1 MLLGPDDLSARL
13 QPAGHQTRSDD
24 VAVQSTVPNI
34 SDIAGKQRIRL
45 PPVDAV
51 VVEHLAQSELAA
63 TELTAPSPGRLVA
76 YPIRR
81 VGDHQ
86 VRLRSG
92 QHLPDIRRTG
102 AVAAANPMLAEQP
115 HVTSPSDRSI
125 GCLWDAVGIGQT
137 ARSRTGQDG
146 CEMIRVET
154 DQIDIET
161 GELERPEL
169 AAEQFKIPARP
180 RCQLIVRHAIGL
192 LFLLAPAARNDHR
205 NFRKPKFGR
214 RTNTQMTGQQ

>member
-76 YPIRR
+76 YRSVTITCGCDSPSTGATSVALVLSPQPIR
-81 VGDHQ
+81 
-86 VRLRSG
+86 
-92 QHLPDIRRTG
+92 
-102 AVAAANPMLAEQP
+102 
-115 HVTSPSDRSI
+115 
-125 GCLWDAVGIGQT
+125 
-137 ARSRTGQDG
+137 
-146 CEMIRVET
+146 
-154 DQIDIET
+154 
-161 GELERPEL
+161 
-169 AAEQFKIPARP
+169 
-180 RCQLIVRHAIGL
+180 
-192 LFLLAPAARNDHR
+192 
-205 NFRKPKFGR
+205 
-214 RTNTQMTGQQ
+214 

>member
-24 VAVQSTVPNI
+24 VAVQSPVPNI

-63 TELTAPSPGRLVA
+63 TELTALSPGRLVA

-92 QHLPDIRRTG
+92 QHLPVG
-102 AVAAANPMLAEQP
+102 YQP
-115 HVTSPSDRSI
+115 LDRPA
-125 GCLWDAVGIGQT
+125 LDLVG
-137 ARSRTGQDG
+137 
-146 CEMIRVET
+146 
-154 DQIDIET
+154 
-161 GELERPEL
+161 RPWTC
-169 AAEQFKIPARP
+169 RP
-180 RCQLIVRHAIGL
+180 CTRGL
-192 LFLLAPAARNDHR
+192 RLC
-205 NFRKPKFGR
+205 
-214 RTNTQMTGQQ
+214 

>member
-1 MLLGPDDLSARL
+1 MPLGPDDLSGRL
-13 QPAGHQTRSDD
+13 ETAGHQARSDD
-24 VAVQSTVPNI
+24 VAVQSPGPNV
-34 SDIAGKQRIRL
+34 SDIAGKPPIRL

-51 VVEHLAQSELAA
+51 VVEHLAHGELAA

-76 YPIRR
+76 YPVRR

-92 QHLPDIRRTG
+92 QHLPDMRRTG

-125 GCLWDAVGIGQT
+125 GRLWDAVGIGET

-146 CEMIRVET
+146 CEMIRVQA

-161 GELERPEL
+161 GELTRPAL
-169 AAEQFKIPARP
+169 AAAQ
-180 RCQLIVRHAIGL
+180 V
-192 LFLLAPAARNDHR
+192 
-205 NFRKPKFGR
+205 
-214 RTNTQMTGQQ
+214 